1 MTPKEYLKQAYY
13 LDKCINSKLSQIA
26 TLRTLATKCTATF
39 TDTPRNPNKN
49 STMADILDRLIDLE
63 IELSKEIDEF
73 VDLKLEI
80 EQVIKKANNPEYQI
94 LLEMRYLNFRTWGE
108 IANEMNYGIDN
119 VYRIHRKALDLI
131 EIPKTIQ

>member
-26 TLRTLATKCTATF
+26 ALRTLATKCTATF

>member
-13 LDKCINSKLSQIA
+13 LDKCINSKLSQI
-26 TLRTLATKCTATF
+26 TILRTLATKCTTTF
-39 TDTPRNPNKN
+39 TDMPRKPNKN

-63 IELSKEIDEF
+63 TELSKEIDEF

-80 EQVIKKANNPEYQI
+80 EQVIKKVDNPEYQI
-94 LLEMRYLNFRTWGE
+94 LLEMRYLGFRTWGE
-108 IANEMNYGIDN
+108 IANDMNYGIDN